1 MARSVEQIERDI
13 AALEEVCRALATELD
28 SAYTS
33 YLTELGQAIRQQ
45 LILASYHLC
54 TQGYPEHF
62 LSLSF
67 SQREQ
72 LQQAICKLGKQASDN
87 LIAYIKTKKTE
98 DRSQELEV
106 RSQNS
111 SPSSSNPMKLA
122 QWQQNLE
129 MAIASTLKT
138 VSSDTNC
145 LLQQAG
151 ILPKKLPLSPLLE
164 AAVNSLENSAEA
176 TAGSPNLLNLL
187 IETENQDESKDSTVT
202 HIIAIYLRLSE
213 VEFTEVRVRA
223 GRNQIRNLLLQLNK
237 LGQEYHKKQRE
248 RAVAEAEAAWRAS
261 WFEE

>member
-13 AALEEVCRALATELD
+13 AALEEVCRAIAKELD

-72 LQQAICKLGKQASDN
+72 LQQAIRKLGKQASDQ
-87 LIAYIKTKKTE
+87 LIAYTKSKETE
-98 DRSQELEV
+98 DRSQ
-106 RSQNS
+106 NS
-111 SPSSSNPMKLA
+111 SPPSSSNPMKLA

-176 TAGSPNLLNLL
+176 TAGPPNLLNLL

-213 VEFTEVRVRA
+213 VEFTDVRVRA

-261 WFEE
+261 WLEE